1 MPHLCTGNAC
11 QFMKNNPVV
20 PYLALHFAI
29 FLFGSAGVLSKV
41 LAVSSLILV
50 FGRTLFASL
59 SLIPLLLVQR
69 ELSFRAVPK
78 AVILCGALLA
88 VHWLSFFAAMKVA
101 PVTYG
106 LMGFASFPLFVTWLE
121 PWLFKEKRDGKD
133 WYAALAVVFGML
145 VMVSDTGSVGD
156 IAHAATQSP
165 LMGLL
170 LGIFSGLTFA
180 LLVLANRWQGGHIAP
195 FRLAFLQNS
204 VATLT
209 LLPFVLVDGGLGQLS
224 GYEWGGLALMGVV
237 FTAISHGLFMYS
249 LRHVSTRFA
258 SLMTSLEPVYGIA
271 IAYLVLHETPTL
283 RALIGCAIVISAT
296 VAVSYWHGK
305 AH

>member
-1 MPHLCTGNAC
+1 
-11 QFMKNNPVV
+11 MKNSSVV
-20 PYLALHFAI
+20 PYVALHFAI
-29 FLFGSAGVLSKV
+29 FLFGSAGVLSKL
-41 LAVSSLILV
+41 LAVSSLLLV

-59 SLIPLLLVQR
+59 SLIPLLLIQR
-69 ELSFRAVPK
+69 EFSFRAVPK
-78 AVILCGALLA
+78 TVILCGALLA

-133 WYAALAVVFGML
+133 WYAAFAVVIGMA
-145 VMVSDTGSVGD
+145 VMVSDTGSGN
-156 IAHAATQSP
+156 IANAAAQSP
-165 LMGLL
+165 VTGLL

-204 VATLT
+204 VATIT
-209 LLPFVLVDGGLGQLS
+209 LLPFVLVNGGLSQIS
-224 GYEWGGLALMGVV
+224 ANEWWGLALMGVV

-249 LRHVSTRFA
+249 LRYVSTRFA

-271 IAYLVLHETPTL
+271 IAYLVLHETPNL

>member
-1 MPHLCTGNAC
+1 
-11 QFMKNNPVV
+11 MKNSSVV
-20 PYLALHFAI
+20 PYVALHFAI
-29 FLFGSAGVLSKV
+29 FLFGSAGVLSKL
-41 LAVSSLILV
+41 LAVSSLLLV

-59 SLIPLLLVQR
+59 SLIPLLLIQR
-69 ELSFRAVPK
+69 EFSFRAVPK
-78 AVILCGALLA
+78 TVILCGALLA

-133 WYAALAVVFGML
+133 WYAAFAVVIGMA
-145 VMVSDTGSVGD
+145 VMVSDTGSGN
-156 IAHAATQSP
+156 ITNAAAQSP
-165 LMGLL
+165 VTGLL

-209 LLPFVLVDGGLGQLS
+209 LLPFVLVNGGLSQIS
-224 GYEWGGLALMGVV
+224 ANEWWGLALMGVV

-249 LRHVSTRFA
+249 LRYVSTRFA

-271 IAYLVLHETPTL
+271 IAYLVLHETPNL

>member
-1 MPHLCTGNAC
+1 
-11 QFMKNNPVV
+11 MKNSSVV
-20 PYLALHFAI
+20 PYVALHFAI

-41 LAVSSLILV
+41 LAVSSLLLV

-69 ELSFRAVPK
+69 EFSFRAVPK
-78 AVILCGALLA
+78 TVILCGALLA

-133 WYAALAVVFGML
+133 WYAALAVVIGMI
-145 VMVSDTGSVGD
+145 VMVSDTGGGD
-156 IAHAATQSP
+156 IANAAAQSP
-165 LMGLL
+165 VTGLL
-170 LGIFSGLTFA
+170 LGIFSGFSFA

-204 VATLT
+204 VATVT
-209 LLPFVLVDGGLGQLS
+209 LLPFVLVDGGLSQIS
-224 GYEWGGLALMGVV
+224 VNEWWGLALMGIV

-249 LRHVSTRFA
+249 LRHVSTRCA

-271 IAYLVLHETPTL
+271 IAYLVLHETPNL

-305 AH
+305 SH

>member
-1 MPHLCTGNAC
+1 
-11 QFMKNNPVV
+11 MKDRSVV
-20 PYLALHFAI
+20 PYVALHFAV
-29 FLFGSAGVLSKV
+29 FLFGSAGVLSKMLV
-41 LAVSSLILV
+41 VSSLLLV
-50 FGRTLFASL
+50 FGRTLFATL

-69 ELSFRAVPK
+69 EFSFRAVPK
-78 AVILCGALLA
+78 TVILCGVLLA
-88 VHWLSFFAAMKVA
+88 VHWLSFFAAMKAA
-101 PVTYG
+101 PVAYG

-121 PWLFKEKRDGKD
+121 PWLFKEQRDNRD
-133 WYAALAVVFGML
+133 WYAALAVVIGMII
-145 VMVSDTGSVGD
+145 MVSDTGGG
-156 IAHAATQSP
+156 AGATPTSP
-165 LMGLL
+165 LAGLM
-170 LGIFSGLTFA
+170 LGVFSGLSFA
-180 LLVLANRWQGGHIAP
+180 LLVLANRWQGGRIAP

-209 LLPFVLVDGGLGQLS
+209 LLPLVLADGGLSQIS
-224 GYEWGGLALMGVV
+224 ACDWWGLVLMGVV

-258 SLMTSLEPVYGIA
+258 SLMTSLEPVYGIGV
-271 IAYLVLHETPTL
+271 AYLVLHEMPGL

>member
-1 MPHLCTGNAC
+1 
-11 QFMKNNPVV
+11 MKDRSIA
-20 PYLALHFAI
+20 PYVALHFAV
-29 FLFGSAGVLSKV
+29 FLFGSAGVLSKMLV
-41 LAVSSLILV
+41 VSSLLLV

-69 ELSFRAVPK
+69 EFSFRAVPK
-78 AVILCGALLA
+78 TVILCGALLA
-88 VHWLSFFAAMKVA
+88 VHWLSFFAAMKAA
-101 PVTYG
+101 PVAYG

-121 PWLFKEKRDGKD
+121 PWLFKEQRDGRD
-133 WYAALAVVFGML
+133 WYAALAVVIGMI
-145 VMVSDTGSVGD
+145 VMVSDTGGAAEVAQTSP
-156 IAHAATQSP
+156 IAG
-165 LMGLL
+165 LM
-170 LGIFSGLTFA
+170 LGVFSGLSFA

-204 VATLT
+204 VATVS
-209 LLPFVLVDGGLGQLS
+209 LLPFVLVDGGLNQIS
-224 GYEWGGLALMGVV
+224 VYDWWGLVLMGVV

-258 SLMTSLEPVYGIA
+258 SLMTSLEPVYGIGV
-271 IAYLVLHETPTL
+271 AYLVLHETPGL

-296 VAVSYWHGK
+296 VAVSYWHAK

>member
-1 MPHLCTGNAC
+1 
-11 QFMKNNPVV
+11 
-20 PYLALHFAI
+20 
-29 FLFGSAGVLSKV
+29 
-41 LAVSSLILV
+41 
-50 FGRTLFASL
+50 
-59 SLIPLLLVQR
+59 
-69 ELSFRAVPK
+69 
-78 AVILCGALLA
+78 
-88 VHWLSFFAAMKVA
+88 MKVA

-133 WYAALAVVFGML
+133 WYAAFAVVIGMA
-145 VMVSDTGSVGD
+145 VMVSDTGSGN
-156 IAHAATQSP
+156 ITNAAAQSP
-165 LMGLL
+165 VTGLL

-209 LLPFVLVDGGLGQLS
+209 LLPFVLVNGGLSQIS
-224 GYEWGGLALMGVV
+224 ANEWWGLALMGVV

-249 LRHVSTRFA
+249 LRYVSTRFA

-271 IAYLVLHETPTL
+271 IAYLVLHETPNL

>member
-1 MPHLCTGNAC
+1 
-11 QFMKNNPVV
+11 MKNSSVV
-20 PYLALHFAI
+20 PYVALHFAI

-41 LAVSSLILV
+41 LAVSSLLLV

-69 ELSFRAVPK
+69 EFSFRAVPK
-78 AVILCGALLA
+78 TVILCGALLA

-133 WYAALAVVFGML
+133 WYAALAVVVGMA
-145 VMVSDTGSVGD
+145 VMVSDTGGGD
-156 IAHAATQSP
+156 IANAAPQSP
-165 LMGLL
+165 VTGLL
-170 LGIFSGLTFA
+170 LGIFSGFSFA

-204 VATLT
+204 VATVT
-209 LLPFVLVDGGLGQLS
+209 LLPFVLVDGGLSQIS
-224 GYEWGGLALMGVV
+224 VNEWWGLALMGVV

-271 IAYLVLHETPTL
+271 IAYLVLHETPSL
-283 RALIGCAIVISAT
+283 LAMIGCAIVISAT

-305 AH
+305 SH

>member
-1 MPHLCTGNAC
+1 MMKKTVVVPHI
-11 QFMKNNPVV
+11 

-29 FLFGSAGVLSKV
+29 FLFGSAGVLSKM
-41 LAVSSLILV
+41 LAVSSLLLV

-59 SLIPLLLVQR
+59 SLIPLLLIQR
-69 ELSFRAVPK
+69 EFSFRAVPK
-78 AVILCGALLA
+78 TVILCGALLA

-133 WYAALAVVFGML
+133 WYAAFAVVIGMA
-145 VMVSDTGSVGD
+145 VMVSDTGSGN
-156 IAHAATQSP
+156 IANAAAQSSVT
-165 LMGLL
+165 GLL

-204 VATLT
+204 VATVT
-209 LLPFVLVDGGLGQLS
+209 LLPFVLVNGGLSQIS
-224 GYEWGGLALMGVV
+224 ANEWWGLALMGVV
-237 FTAISHGLFMYS
+237 FTAMSHGLFMYS
-249 LRHVSTRFA
+249 LRYVSTRFA

-271 IAYLVLHETPTL
+271 IAYLVLHETPNL

>member
-1 MPHLCTGNAC
+1 
-11 QFMKNNPVV
+11 MKNSSVV
-20 PYLALHFAI
+20 PYVALHFAI

-41 LAVSSLILV
+41 LAVSSLLLV

-69 ELSFRAVPK
+69 EFSFRAVPK
-78 AVILCGALLA
+78 TVILCGALLA

-106 LMGFASFPLFVTWLE
+106 LMGFSSFPLFVTWLE

-133 WYAALAVVFGML
+133 WYAALAVVIGMA
-145 VMVSDTGSVGD
+145 VMVSDTGGGD
-156 IAHAATQSP
+156 IANAAAQSP
-165 LMGLL
+165 VTGLL
-170 LGIFSGLTFA
+170 LGIFSGFSFA

-209 LLPFVLVDGGLGQLS
+209 LLPFVLVNGGLSQIS
-224 GYEWGGLALMGVV
+224 ANAWWGLALMGVV

-271 IAYLVLHETPTL
+271 IAYLVLHETPNL

>member
-1 MPHLCTGNAC
+1 MRHLCLAC
-11 QFMKNNPVV
+11 VYRLMKNSSVV
-20 PYLALHFAI
+20 PYVALHFAI

-41 LAVSSLILV
+41 LAVSSLLLV

-59 SLIPLLLVQR
+59 SLIPLLLVQH
-69 ELSFRAVPK
+69 EFSFRAVPK
-78 AVILCGALLA
+78 TVILCGALLA

-133 WYAALAVVFGML
+133 WYAALAVVIGMA
-145 VMVSDTGSVGD
+145 VMVSDTGGGD
-156 IAHAATQSP
+156 IANAAAQSP
-165 LMGLL
+165 VTGLL
-170 LGIFSGLTFA
+170 LGIFSGFSFA

-204 VATLT
+204 VATVT
-209 LLPFVLVDGGLGQLS
+209 LLPFVLVNGGLS
-224 GYEWGGLALMGVV
+224 EISANAWWGLALMGVV

-271 IAYLVLHETPTL
+271 IAYLVLHETPNL

-305 AH
+305 SH